1 MFVNVT
7 STKNLLARMFFSWP
21 IPHFLKFLEANRMDE
36 QLLIQSKL
44 REQLHFFQKKNPSY
58 SLRAYAKKL
67 NLSPSAL
74 SEILNGKRKISRKMA
89 LIIYERLGANP
100 LETHEL
106 NSYFDQKKL
115 KEKSEIEK
123 LEAYSDNQ
131 LKFLELSADQ
141 FNIIE
146 KWHHFA
152 ILSLIE
158 TKDFKANIKWIS
170 KRLNITETE
179 VKLALDRLERL
190 DLIKCNLK
198 KTKISLT
205 GGPLITSDDISNQ
218 AVKRSHYEDLKFAEV
233 VLDNVNVVDRDFTAV
248 TIAIDSKKIP
258 KAKKMIRE
266 FQDRL
271 SQFLESG
278 DKDEVYK
285 MTFYLYPLTN
295 IEHSESDK

>member
-1 MFVNVT
+1 M
-7 STKNLLARMFFSWP
+7 
-21 IPHFLKFLEANRMDE
+21 EE

-44 REQLHFFQKKNPSY
+44 RDHLHSIQQKNPSY
-58 SLRAYAKKL
+58 SLRAFSKKL

-74 SEILNGKRKISRKMA
+74 SEILNGKRKISKKMA
-89 LIIYERLGANP
+89 LMIYERLGANP
-100 LETHEL
+100 LDIHEL
-106 NSYFDQKKL
+106 NTRFDQKKQNDGKNL
-115 KEKSEIEK
+115 TDLDELELEEKES
-123 LEAYSDNQ
+123 

-141 FNIIE
+141 FNVIE

-152 ILSLIE
+152 LLSLIE
-158 TKDFKANIKWIS
+158 TNDFKASVEWIA
-170 KRLNITETE
+170 KRLNITVSE
-179 VKLALDRLERL
+179 VKLALERLERMG
-190 DLIKCNLK
+190 LINCNEK

-218 AVKRSHYEDLKFAEV
+218 AVKRSHYEDLKFAEG

-248 TIAIDSKKIP
+248 TIAIDSKKLP

-271 SQFLESG
+271 SQFLEAG
-278 DKDEVYK
+278 EKDEVYK

-295 IEHSESDK
+295 LEEKSDAKTGIKKNDEKKRNK

>member
-1 MFVNVT
+1 MMN
-7 STKNLLARMFFSWP
+7 
-21 IPHFLKFLEANRMDE
+21 E
-36 QLLIQSKL
+36 QLIIQSKL
-44 REQLHFFQKKNPSY
+44 REQLHLFQQRNPAY
-58 SLRAYAKKL
+58 SLRAFALKL

-74 SEILNGKRKISRKMA
+74 SEILNGKRKVSKKMA
-89 LIIYERLGANP
+89 LMIYERLGVDP
-100 LETHEL
+100 IDTHL
-106 NSYFDQKKL
+106 LSTYFDQRKNNYENNL
-115 KEKSEIEK
+115 AELESTSE
-123 LEAYSDNQ
+123 SH

-158 TKDFKANIKWIS
+158 TKDFKPKVEWIS
-170 KRLNITETE
+170 KRLNISVTE

-190 DLIKCNLK
+190 GLIECNAK

-218 AVKRSHYEDLKFAEV
+218 AVKRSHYEDLKFAEG
-233 VLDNVNVVDRDFTAV
+233 VLDNVSVVDRDFTAV
-248 TIAIDSKKIP
+248 TIAVDSKKLP

-278 DKDEVYK
+278 EKDEVYK

-295 IEHSESDK
+295 IEEKEKN

>member
-1 MFVNVT
+1 MLIEDFSQSVCFDLI
-7 STKNLLARMFFSWP
+7 KGFFTM
-21 IPHFLKFLEANRMDE
+21 NE
-36 QLLIQSKL
+36 QLLFQSKL
-44 REQLHFFQKKNPSY
+44 REQLHIFQQKNPSY
-58 SLRAYAKKL
+58 SLRAFAKKL

-74 SEILNGKRKISRKMA
+74 SEILNGKRKVSKKMA
-89 LIIYERLGANP
+89 IMIYERLGANP
-100 LETHEL
+100 LDMNEL
-106 NSYFDQKKL
+106 NSSFDKKSK
-115 KEKSEIEK
+115 KESELELLESDGSEK
-123 LEAYSDNQ
+123 LN
-131 LKFLELSADQ
+131 FLELSADQ

-152 ILSLIE
+152 LLSLIE
-158 TKDFKANIKWIS
+158 TKDFKANVEWMA
-170 KRLNITETE
+170 KRINITVTE

-190 DLIKCNLK
+190 GLVKCNEK

-218 AVKRSHYEDLKFAEV
+218 AVKRSHYEDLKFAEG

-248 TIAIDSKKIP
+248 TIAVDSKKIP

-278 DKDEVYK
+278 EKDEVYK

-295 IEHSESDK
+295 IEKK

>member
-1 MFVNVT
+1 MN
-7 STKNLLARMFFSWP
+7 
-21 IPHFLKFLEANRMDE
+21 E
-36 QLLIQSKL
+36 QLLFQSKL
-44 REQLHFFQKKNPSY
+44 REQLHLFQQKNPSY
-58 SLRAYAKKL
+58 SLRAFAKKL

-74 SEILNGKRKISRKMA
+74 SEILNGKRKVSLKMA
-89 LIIYERLGANP
+89 VAIYERLGANP
-100 LETHEL
+100 IDMNELTKSFTKNIKRDSELEALEADE
-106 NSYFDQKKL
+106 S
-115 KEKSEIEK
+115 EK
-123 LEAYSDNQ
+123 LN
-131 LKFLELSADQ
+131 FLELSADQ

-158 TKDFKANIKWIS
+158 TKDFKPNVEWMA
-170 KRLNITETE
+170 KRINITATE
-179 VKLALDRLERL
+179 VKLALERLERL
-190 DLIKCNLK
+190 GLVKCNER

-218 AVKRSHYEDLKFAEV
+218 AVKRSHYEDLKFAEG

-248 TIAIDSKKIP
+248 TIAVDSKKLP

-285 MTFYLYPLTN
+285 MTFYLYPLTK
-295 IEHSESDK
+295 IEKK

>member
-1 MFVNVT
+1 MQTLFMQG
-7 STKNLLARMFFSWP
+7 LM
-21 IPHFLKFLEANRMDE
+21 ED

-44 REQLHFFQKKNPSY
+44 RQHLHLFQQKNPAY
-58 SLRAYAKKL
+58 SLRAFAAKL
-67 NLSPSAL
+67 DISPSAL
-74 SEILNGKRKISRKMA
+74 SEILNGKRKISKKMA
-89 LIIYERLGANP
+89 LKLYERIGANP
-100 LETHEL
+100 LDTHEL
-106 NSYFDQKKL
+106 KNAFDKKQNST
-115 KEKSEIEK
+115 E
-123 LEAYSDNQ
+123 LEQ
-131 LKFLELSADQ
+131 LESVSKNHLNFLELSADQ

-158 TKDFKANIKWIS
+158 TKDFKADVKWMAKRINIS
-170 KRLNITETE
+170 VNE

-190 DLIKCNLK
+190 GLIKCNEK
-198 KTKISLT
+198 KSKISLT

-218 AVKRSHYEDLKFAEV
+218 AVKRSHYEDLKFAEG

-248 TIAIDSKKIP
+248 TIAVDSKKIP

-271 SQFLESG
+271 SQFLEDG

-285 MTFYLYPLTN
+285 MTFYLYPLTQ
-295 IEHSESDK
+295 IEEKI